1 MSTSSEEKVPWDMK
15 YTVKA
20 KAQKIRRPQEMLT
33 ACSMYITKSA
43 KPQRPTLHPQI
54 VKEWKRMVLTHF
66 ILCITDCHTTL
77 CKEYES
83 TGTKIN
89 QEKENF

>member
-1 MSTSSEEKVPWDMK
+1 MSIRIGPDGTIIMDDSPHSPTTPVQTQPPTRQVSS
-15 YTVKA
+15 
-20 KAQKIRRPQEMLT
+20 
-33 ACSMYITKSA
+33 
-43 KPQRPTLHPQI
+43 QRPTLHPQI